1 MGNTGAG
8 GADGGLT
15 GGVAVG
21 SAAGRG
27 RVALHALCQLGQ
39 AQAGVCPELQE
50 PGCGGAPRPR
60 CCLRR
65 PCNREELSVPKAGL
79 EPWSHTAQRCP
90 ASGCRLCASVFQHMY
105 IERRGI
111 VRHTLCVNT
120 DVHLKGIR
128 SITEPFGLEKTS
140 QIPKSNPSP

>member
-1 MGNTGAG
+1 MKQASNMGNTGAG

-65 PCNREELSVPKAGL
+65 PIDTVLHHLCWNVHRCSSWIKA
-79 EPWSHTAQRCP
+79 
-90 ASGCRLCASVFQHMY
+90 
-105 IERRGI
+105 I
-111 VRHTLCVNT
+111 
-120 DVHLKGIR
+120 HL
-128 SITEPFGLEKTS
+128 L
-140 QIPKSNPSP
+140 N